1 MIKGTQSLW
10 GSWQYKQRC
19 YRWRFI

>member
-1 MIKGTQSLW
+1 MIKETQSLL

>member
-1 MIKGTQSLW
+1 MIKGTQSLL

-19 YRWRFI
+19 YRWKFI

>member
-1 MIKGTQSLW
+1 MIKGTQSLL